1 MNGEGSSNLLCVVYM
16 CCLCGFVA
24 FRKNNIN
31 VSLANNFDSLC
42 LQI

>member
-1 MNGEGSSNLLCVVYM
+1 MNGEGSNNLLCVVYM
-16 CCLCGFVA
+16 CCLYGFVE
-24 FRKNNIN
+24 FSKNNIN